1 MFSLTLE
8 EYAPGKD
15 YLLLT
20 YIGELNIQ
28 AIFKHAPRIMIAIEH
43 HKCYRMVEDYRQ
55 ATMKMNA
62 SDLLKIQK
70 FQINTLDK
78 IGIRFTSIK
87 RAMVINENNI
97 SPDEIEFY
105 KMLSIN
111 QGQDLM
117 VFTDM
122 YQAIKWAVADTP
134 GR

>member
-1 MFSLTLE
+1 MFSITLE
-8 EYAPGKD
+8 EYAPDKE

-28 AIFKHAPRIMIAIEH
+28 AIFKHAPRIIIAIEH

-55 ATMKMNA
+55 ATMKMKA
-62 SDLLKIQK
+62 SDLTKIQN
-70 FQINTLDK
+70 FQINLLEK

-87 RAMVINENNI
+87 RVMVIDEEKI
-97 SPDEIEFY
+97 SPNEMDFY
-105 KMLSIN
+105 RLLSIN

-122 YQAIKWAVADTP
+122 YQAIKWVVDEKP
-134 GR
+134 VS

>member
-55 ATMKMNA
+55 ATMKMKA
-62 SDLLKIQK
+62 SDLL
-70 FQINTLDK
+70 
-78 IGIRFTSIK
+78 
-87 RAMVINENNI
+87 
-97 SPDEIEFY
+97 
-105 KMLSIN
+105 
-111 QGQDLM
+111 
-117 VFTDM
+117 
-122 YQAIKWAVADTP
+122 
-134 GR
+134 